1 MSNNF
6 TNIQNTVDDHNK
18 IKDDRTSSGSA
29 KEVEPRPAPTESG
42 VIREVVEAEP
52 PTEIA
57 PFVQARAETIKL
69 PDDVKKMGV
78 VATNSTP
85 IFKDEQALKLPISD
99 EKIIEGLKQPVSSSF
114 RWFAELMRYL
124 LRQAHL
130 KLMVLKGKEGKVIRQ
145 PIRE

>member
-1 MSNNF
+1 MSDKF
-6 TNIQNTVDDHNK
+6 TNIQGVVDDHNK
-18 IKDDRTSSGSA
+18 IKDDRASSGAA
-29 KEVEPRPAPTESG
+29 KEVEPRPTSTESG
-42 VIREVVEAEP
+42 LIREVVEAEP
-52 PTEIA
+52 PTEVA

-69 PDDVKKMGV
+69 PADVKKMGV
-78 VATNSTP
+78 VATSSTP

-99 EKIIEGLKQPVSSSF
+99 EKIIEGLKQPVTSSF

-130 KLMVLKGKEGKVIRQ
+130 TLKTFHGKVVRQ

>member
-1 MSNNF
+1 MSDKF
-6 TNIQNTVDDHNK
+6 TSIQKVVDNHNK
-18 IKDDRTSSGSA
+18 AKNGQASGLA
-29 KEVEPRPAPTESG
+29 KELEPRPVPTESG

-52 PTEIA
+52 STEVA

-69 PDDVKKMGV
+69 PDDVKKMGA

-85 IFKDEQALKLPISD
+85 IFKDEQVLKLPISD
-99 EKIIEGLKQPVSSSF
+99 EKIIEGLKQPVTSSF

-130 KLMVLKGKEGKVIRQ
+130 RLMVLQGKVVRQ
-145 PIRE
+145 PVRE